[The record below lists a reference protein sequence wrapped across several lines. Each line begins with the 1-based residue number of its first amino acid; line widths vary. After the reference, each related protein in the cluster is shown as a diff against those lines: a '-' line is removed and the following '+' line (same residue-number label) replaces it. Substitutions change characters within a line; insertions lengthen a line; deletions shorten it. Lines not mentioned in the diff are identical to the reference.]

1 MLNMAEAT
9 QINFD
14 QLKISCANCSLRE
27 LCIPQGMTDEE
38 LKLVDQIIERKK
50 PVHKNDYLFRAG
62 DINRSLYAVLSGSVK
77 TLVDNPNGEEQIVGF
92 HLPGELLGMDGFSGD
107 AHTCSAVA
115 LETSSVCEFPLES
128 LDKVC
133 HDVPSIQYAMRR
145 IMGKEVSKDHAM
157 LLLLGRMS
165 AEEKLASFLISLSK
179 RMAQRHWKPTEFNLT
194 MPRQDIANYLGLAV
208 ETVSRLFAHL
218 QEVEIIE
225 VDRRRI
231 NICDMD
237 RLRSIIGDG
246 EDANSAAAEQV

>member
-1 MLNMAEAT
+1 MTEAT

-14 QLKISCANCSLRE
+14 QLKVSCASCSLRE
-27 LCIPQGMTDEE
+27 LCIPQCMSDDE
-38 LKLVDQIIERKK
+38 LILIDAIIERKK

-62 DINRSLYAVLSGSVK
+62 DSNRSIYAVLSGSVK

-107 AHTCSAVA
+107 AHTCSSVA
-115 LETSSVCEFPLES
+115 LETSSVCEFPLEK
-128 LDKVC
+128 LDEVC
-133 HDVPSIQYAMRR
+133 HKVPSIQYAMRR
-145 IMGKEVSKDHAM
+145 IMGKEVAKDHAM

-165 AEEKLASFLISLSK
+165 AEEKLASFLVSLSN

-218 QEVEIIE
+218 QDQSIIE
-225 VDRRRI
+225 VNRRRV
-231 NICDMD
+231 NISDMQ
-237 RLRSIIGDG
+237 RLKAIIGDS
-246 EDANSAAAEQV
+246 EAAKNAAAEQA

>member
-1 MLNMAEAT
+1 MTEAT

-14 QLKISCANCSLRE
+14 QLKVSCANCSLRE

-38 LKLVDQIIERKK
+38 LKLIDTVIERKK

-62 DINRSLYAVLSGSVK
+62 DTNRSIYAVLSGSVK

-107 AHTCSAVA
+107 SHTCSAVA

-128 LDKVC
+128 LDEVC
-133 HDVPSIQYAMRR
+133 HLVPSIQYAMRR
-145 IMGKEVSKDHAM
+145 IMGREVTKDHAM
-157 LLLLGRMS
+157 FLLLGRMS

-179 RMAQRHWKPTEFNLT
+179 RMAQRHWKPSEFNLT

-218 QEVEIIE
+218 QDAEIIE
-225 VDRRRI
+225 VDRRRV
-231 NICDMD
+231 NICDME
-237 RLRSIIGDG
+237 RLQAIVGDS
-246 EDANSAAAEQV
+246 DAINAVKARQG